1 MPIVPLSKLLKHASD
16 NHYAVGAFVSM
27 NIEIV
32 QAAIGAAERKRSP
45 VVIRLHPDARA
56 ITRLDTLGLVARH
69 LAAEATVPVGI
80 SLDHGHTLGDTI
92 DAMRAGCTSV
102 MLDCAELPLEENIR
116 LVREVVA
123 AAEPLGV
130 LVEAAVGNM
139 EHGAVQTD
147 NDLADVG
154 EASRLVRESGATIL
168 APAIG
173 NVHGLAHGGAAKATP
188 NLAIDRIRELRRAT
202 GVPISMHGGSSTPP
216 EQMKEATRAGVALV
230 ILFTD
235 IITAFNVALKKV
247 LNANSD
253 GVSIIRAL
261 IPAQRA
267 AQAVIEGKMD
277 DLGSTGQAGDFLR
290 WYGEHEK

>member
-16 NHYAVGAFVSM
+16 NHYAVGAFVAM

-32 QAAIGAAERKRSP
+32 QAAIGAAERKLSP

-69 LAAEATVPVGI
+69 LAAEATVPVGV
-80 SLDHGHTLGDTI
+80 SLDHGHTLADTI

-116 LVREVVA
+116 QVREVVA
-123 AAEPLGV
+123 AAAPLGV

-147 NDLADVG
+147 KDLADVG

-173 NVHGLAHGGAAKATP
+173 NVHGVAHGGGAKATP

-202 GVPISMHGGSSTPP
+202 GTPISMHGGSSTPP
-216 EQMKEATRAGVALV
+216 EQMKAATRAGVAMV

-235 IITAFNVALKKV
+235 VITAFNIALKKV
-247 LNANSD
+247 LNANAD
-253 GVSIIRAL
+253 GVSIIEAL

-277 DLGSTGQAGDFLR
+277 DLGSAGQAGDFLR
-290 WYGEHEK
+290 WCGEQER